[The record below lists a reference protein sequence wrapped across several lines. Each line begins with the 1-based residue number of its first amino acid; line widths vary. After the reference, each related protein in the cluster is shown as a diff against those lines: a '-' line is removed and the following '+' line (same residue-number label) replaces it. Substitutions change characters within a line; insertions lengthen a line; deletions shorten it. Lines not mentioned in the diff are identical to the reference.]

1 MVKYHDSIKQ
11 ADRKMA
17 MSVKQLHTWG
27 LASSPINYA
36 VSYEYI
42 SGKNTALIAA
52 ITHQLSSEKKLD
64 TFYIEEVYQR
74 FVLGQSKFRDDL
86 ITDLDGL
93 LSTAQNSNKQSTTSV
108 NSLLLVLDKNLE
120 NMRSLEPEKIKSA
133 FTHIDQASKKF
144 KNQIQT
150 LNKELQQYRKQCKYL
165 QLELTDIR
173 KNIYL
178 DPLTGLYNRK
188 AMSKH
193 LEAWFKEDPN
203 KEIAAIVIN
212 INQFSQITNKF
223 GSLISDVLL
232 TKIADKV
239 ASYVDDSGLPVRSAG
254 DEFLI
259 LLPEIDNNIA
269 KEIADKIRQ
278 GVEKMRFISSKS
290 GIRLPKMTVS
300 TGVNN
305 FKSSENVNTIVSSTR
320 KKITEIQKNMSNLV
334 QLTNRA

>member
-1 MVKYHDSIKQ
+1 MVKHHDSIKQ
-11 ADRKMA
+11 ADKKMA

-27 LASSPINYA
+27 LAATPINYA

-42 SGKNTALIAA
+42 SEKNTSLIAA
-52 ITHQLSSEKKLD
+52 IHYQLSSNKKLD
-64 TFYIEEVYQR
+64 TFYIEEVYQQ

-86 ITDLDGL
+86 ISDLDGL
-93 LSTAQNSNKQSTTSV
+93 LSAAQDSNRQSATSV
-108 NSLLLVLDKNLE
+108 NSLLSVLDENSENIESTDTEKVKN
-120 NMRSLEPEKIKSA
+120 A
-133 FTHIDQASKKF
+133 FSQISQASKTIKA
-144 KNQIQT
+144 QLQS
-150 LNKELQQYRKQCKYL
+150 LNEELQHSREKSQHL
-165 QLELTDIR
+165 QLELADIR

-193 LEAWFKEDPN
+193 LEQWFKEDPN

-212 INQFSQITNKF
+212 INQFTQVTNKF

-259 LLPEIDNNIA
+259 LLPEIDYHIA
-269 KEIADKIRQ
+269 QEIADKIRQ
-278 GVEKMRFISSKS
+278 GVEKLRFISSKS
-290 GIRLPKMTVS
+290 GIRLPQLTVS
-300 TGVNN
+300 TGVNQ
-305 FKSSENVNTIVSSTR
+305 FKACENVNTIISRTR
-320 KKITEIQKNMSNLV
+320 KVITAINKKS
-334 QLTNRA
+334 